1 MATEKTATATEA
13 KGTETLKEKLKG
25 RLEEA
30 RQRLEQA
37 KTDIENLHA
46 EDEAAVRAK
55 AAEIR
60 ERIESQKA
68 RAQSVKSQVSGWLRE
83 KQEQGESAISSWRQK
98 REIKRLEHR
107 ADKAEEYAVNA
118 FVVAM
123 MDADE
128 AEMAVLEAF
137 AARLD
142 ADAAY
147 VR

>member
-1 MATEKTATATEA
+1 MAEEKTATAGEA
-13 KGTETLKEKLKG
+13 KGTEKLKEKLRE
-25 RLEEA
+25 RLDET

-37 KTDIENLHA
+37 KTDIENLRA
-46 EDEAAVRAK
+46 EDQAAVRAK

-60 ERIESQKA
+60 ERIDSQKA
-68 RAQSVKSQVSGWLRE
+68 RAQTVRGQMSSWLKE
-83 KQEQGESAISSWRQK
+83 KQEAGESAISSWRQK

-107 ADKAEEYAVNA
+107 ADRAEEYAVNA

-123 MDADE
+123 NDADE
-128 AEMAVLEAF
+128 AEMAVLEALE
-137 AARLD
+137 ARLD